1 MTHPNYE
8 TLLNY
13 TENKLGPVEKTEV
26 DKHLSLPCPVCKNK
40 VAQLHTIFN
49 MTARDKTVAP
59 PANVLSRAIAIHR
72 KQKNTLP
79 HPILRALATLQF
91 DSRLQL
97 SAMASRGAARTH
109 QMLYTAQHVD
119 IDLKITPEHGEHS
132 LVGQVLADEKTD
144 DLSTAFVTLQNKTG
158 GMLQGVETDSFGQ
171 FTFRQVPSGIY
182 DLVFDLG
189 AQEVSINS
197 LELSN
202 D

>member
-1 MTHPNYE
+1 
-8 TLLNY
+8 
-13 TENKLGPVEKTEV
+13 
-26 DKHLSLPCPVCKNK
+26 
-40 VAQLHTIFN
+40 
-49 MTARDKTVAP
+49 
-59 PANVLSRAIAIHR
+59 
-72 KQKNTLP
+72 
-79 HPILRALATLQF
+79 
-91 DSRLQL
+91 
-97 SAMASRGAARTH
+97 
-109 QMLYTAQHVD
+109 MLYTAQHVD

-171 FTFRQVPSGIY
+171 FAFRQVPSGIY